1 MPHRPH
7 FLAPLGVALI
17 LLAPVGACG
26 ASEGDSARRAG
37 VGSRGRPLPEV
48 RSFVVTEVGG
58 WWLLDEDAVSGGND
72 AAVACDVGWLRNL
85 DERNA
90 LGGVVFSEVGG
101 FARLGV
107 KARYRRW
114 LSRTLSVDF
123 SPGLVLANKDD
134 SGADLLLPMPVA
146 ALAFNAGDIVALGV
160 EVQRGRY
167 EHWDVQ
173 ANRFVEFWDTNWR
186 VGARFGSTPGA
197 IGAVLF
203 TAAALT
209 YLKVMDWD
217 G

>member
-1 MPHRPH
+1 MTP
-7 FLAPLGVALI
+7 API
-17 LLAPVGACG
+17 
-26 ASEGDSARRAG
+26 S
-37 VGSRGRPLPEV
+37 
-48 RSFVVTEVGG
+48 
-58 WWLLDEDAVSGGND
+58 
-72 AAVACDVGWLRNL
+72 
-85 DERNA
+85 
-90 LGGVVFSEVGG
+90 
-101 FARLGV
+101 
-107 KARYRRW
+107 
-114 LSRTLSVDF
+114 
-123 SPGLVLANKDD
+123 
-134 SGADLLLPMPVA
+134 LPMPVA